1 MTTTDAS
8 TSGTKRASL
17 TLATCCTIHAV
28 QDGLTTTVNVLLPI
42 LAQAFGLTYAQ
53 VGIVKAANVAAMA
66 LLEIPSGLLSERF
79 GARIL
84 LVFGLLVV
92 GTGYLWLSLAAGFTA
107 ILFSLF
113 LAGIGAAFQHTLSS
127 AIIAAAFPG
136 PARRPAL
143 GIYNASG
150 DVGKLALSG
159 ILTLLVGLGIG
170 WQTIT
175 SGFGLVSI
183 ALALLVLILLF
194 RGRIIGRDRT
204 AKDPAQ
210 ATPRS
215 PGWGVRNKPAFI
227 ALCTITS
234 LDTVVQAGFLTFIAF
249 LMIEKG
255 VAVDLA
261 ALAVVLTLAGGVVGK
276 FACGFLAGRLGVI
289 RSLILVEAL
298 TVAGII
304 AVVVAPPMAAYIM
317 LPLLG
322 AFLQGSSSI
331 TYGTVS
337 DLFHEDRQARGF
349 SLMYATGNVA
359 SVVSAIALGLVSDWF
374 GLNAMM
380 LMIALLTL
388 LTLPLCALLR
398 TGLRDETG

>member
-1 MTTTDAS
+1 MT
-8 TSGTKRASL
+8 TSGTNIRDGGRAGL
-17 TLATCCTIHAV
+17 TLATCCTVHAV
-28 QDGLTTTVNVLLPI
+28 QDGLTTAVNVLLPI

-53 VGIVKAANVAAMA
+53 VGTVRAANLASMA

-92 GTGYLWLSLAAGFTA
+92 GIGYLWLSLAAGFTA

-113 LAGIGAAFQHTLSS
+113 LAGVGAAFQHTLSS
-127 AIIAAAFPG
+127 AIIAAAFSG

-143 GIYNASG
+143 GTYNASG
-150 DVGKLALSG
+150 DIGKLALSG

-170 WQTIT
+170 WQSIT

-183 ALALLVLILLF
+183 ALALVILFLLF
-194 RGRIIGRDRT
+194 RGRIVGRDRT
-204 AKDPAQ
+204 ANDPAQ
-210 ATPRS
+210 SES
-215 PGWGVRNKPAFI
+215 PTGGWGMRSKSAVTG
-227 ALCTITS
+227 LCAITT
-234 LDTVVQAGFLTFIAF
+234 LDSVVQSGFLTFVAF

-255 VAVDLA
+255 VDVGLA

-276 FACGFLAGRLGVI
+276 FACGFLALRLGVI
-289 RSLILVEAL
+289 RSLILVETL
-298 TVAGII
+298 TVAGIV
-304 AVVVAPPMAAYIM
+304 AVVFAPPMAAYIL

-331 TYGTVS
+331 TYGTVG

-349 SLMYATGNVA
+349 SLIYATGNVA
-359 SVVSAIALGLVSDWF
+359 SVAAAISLGLISDWF
-374 GLNAMM
+374 GLTAMM
-380 LMIALLTL
+380 LILALLTL
-388 LTLPLCALLR
+388 LTLPLCMLLR
-398 TGLRDETG
+398 SGLRGEPG